1 MELTFRSSV
10 NQWECD
16 ENAHLNVRFYVA
28 KHVQTLLN
36 GLLAEG
42 RVASAETLNHQI
54 SVQHLRFLKE
64 SRLATPLSGYFA
76 LIATDG
82 RHVTALTEL
91 RHSANQDVL
100 CTCIHQMVLDSAQNS
115 AVTGAVSSDFRAALP
130 DYGSPRGV
138 ADEDTIYAGLAREQV
153 DEFGFR
159 LIGRGVISADE
170 VTAGGVLKTAGHMGR
185 ISDSMPHLW
194 RLLGSGEQ
202 GENENES
209 ENGNGNSNGNE
220 GGAVLEYRL
229 AYHQKLRLD
238 HRFSIYSGL
247 SEASAK
253 VQKFVHLVFDDST
266 GKLSCSAVAAA
277 VRMDLKTRKAL
288 KLDRERI
295 ETMREHQLKHLN
307 LP

>member
-42 RVASAETLNHQI
+42 RVASAETLNHQV

-76 LIATDG
+76 LIAISG

-100 CTCIHQMVLDSAQNS
+100 CTCIHQMVLDPPQNS
-115 AVTGAVSSDFRAALP
+115 ELAGAAPSDFSATLP
-130 DYGSPRGV
+130 DYCAPRGV
-138 ADEDTIYAGLAREQV
+138 VDEDTTYAGLARSQV

-170 VTAGGVLKTAGHMGR
+170 VTASGDLQTAGHMGR

-194 RLLGSGEQ
+194 TLLGAGEQ
-202 GENENES
+202 DE
-209 ENGNGNSNGNE
+209 NGNE

-288 KLDRERI
+288 KIDSERI
-295 ETMREHQLKHLN
+295 QTMREHQLKHLN